1 MATKKQ
7 PSEPSMNTDFESLV
21 TSIVQIHHEAQK
33 FAAKAVNIGLS
44 LRNWLIGRQ
53 IELYERKGLD
63 RAAYGDKLMVTLS
76 EQIAARGWTRCD
88 RRELYRYRQFYLTYP
103 KIVETLSPQSFL
115 ASEFA
120 PLLALLPDSQSPIR
134 ESVTAKSQIVE
145 TLSPESQNPPV
156 ALLQRL
162 SFPHLAELQ
171 ELPDTTQRRFYEIE
185 CIRGNWSVRELRRQI
200 ASLYYERSGLS
211 RNKKTLSAMAHAGA
225 ESIQPAHLI
234 RDPYIFEFLGLRSR
248 DTMGESDLE
257 DALLERLQEF
267 LLEMGHGFCFEARQK
282 KQPLRLQLRRGNAGQ
297 SHHGKIPETSW
308 KGARS

>member
-134 ESVTAKSQIVE
+134 ESVTAK
-145 TLSPESQNPPV
+145 
-156 ALLQRL
+156 
-162 SFPHLAELQ
+162 
-171 ELPDTTQRRFYEIE
+171 RRM
-185 CIRGNWSVRELRRQI
+185 CPRG
-200 ASLYYERSGLS
+200 
-211 RNKKTLSAMAHAGA
+211 SA
-225 ESIQPAHLI
+225 Q
-234 RDPYIFEFLGLRSR
+234 
-248 DTMGESDLE
+248 
-257 DALLERLQEF
+257 
-267 LLEMGHGFCFEARQK
+267 
-282 KQPLRLQLRRGNAGQ
+282 
-297 SHHGKIPETSW
+297 
-308 KGARS
+308 